1 MDLLENDFFTAII
14 CFGCNALKID
24 PLQSVSMNNQ
34 ERRIRPETI
43 NVNNSET
50 SFYLYSIKV
59 NKCNGSC
66 NNINDTYAKLCF
78 WCC

>member
-1 MDLLENDFFTAII
+1 
-14 CFGCNALKID
+14 
-24 PLQSVSMNNQ
+24 MNNQ
-34 ERRIRPETI
+34 EPRIRPEII

-59 NKCNGSC
+59 NNCNGSC

-78 WCC
+78 